1 MNKKIARTIEKLV
14 TAPHWILSGI
24 MGAGRIKAAGFPRW
38 ESNVRLKPEDGE
50 IHIGKNSHFRS
61 GVRLHT
67 PGGVIRIGE
76 YAFMSYNVSIT
87 SMNRVT
93 IGNRVKIANN
103 VVIVDHDHDYKN
115 NNIGYKTG
123 SVVIEDDVW
132 IGANATILQGVTIGD
147 GAVVAA
153 GAVVHRD
160 VPANTVVGGVPAKV
174 IKTIS

>member
-1 MNKKIARTIEKLV
+1 MNKKITRSIEKLV
-14 TAPHWILSGI
+14 TVPHWILSGI
-24 MGAGRIKAAGFPRW
+24 LGAGRIKAAGFPRW

-76 YAFMSYNVSIT
+76 YAFMSYNVSVT
-87 SMNRVT
+87 SMNRIT

-132 IGANATILQGVTIGD
+132 IGANCVILKDTHIGRNC
-147 GAVVAA
+147 VIAA
-153 GAVVHRD
+153 GIVVNGSI
-160 VPANTVVGGVPAKV
+160 PARTVWGPSLAAK
-174 IKTIS
+174 IKEF

>member
-1 MNKKIARTIEKLV
+1 MNKKIARSIEKLV
-14 TAPHWILSGI
+14 SAPHWILTGI
-24 MGAGRIKAAGFPRW
+24 LGAGRIKAAGFPRW

-103 VVIVDHDHDYKN
+103 VVI
-115 NNIGYKTG
+115 
-123 SVVIEDDVW
+123 EDDVW
-132 IGANATILQGVTIGD
+132 IGANCVILKDTHIGRNC
-147 GAVVAA
+147 VIAA
-153 GAVVHRD
+153 GSVVKGNI
-160 VPANTVVGGVPAKV
+160 PARTVWGPSLATR
-174 IKTIS
+174 IKEF

>member
-1 MNKKIARTIEKLV
+1 MNKKIARSIEKLV
-14 TAPHWILSGI
+14 SAPHWILTGI
-24 MGAGRIKAAGFPRW
+24 LGAGRIKAAGFPRW

-87 SMNRVT
+87 
-93 IGNRVKIANN
+93 
-103 VVIVDHDHDYKN
+103 
-115 NNIGYKTG
+115 GYKTG

-132 IGANATILQGVTIGD
+132 IGANCVILKDTHIGRNC
-147 GAVVAA
+147 VIAA
-153 GAVVHRD
+153 GSVVKGNI
-160 VPANTVVGGVPAKV
+160 PARTVWGPSLATR
-174 IKTIS
+174 IKEF